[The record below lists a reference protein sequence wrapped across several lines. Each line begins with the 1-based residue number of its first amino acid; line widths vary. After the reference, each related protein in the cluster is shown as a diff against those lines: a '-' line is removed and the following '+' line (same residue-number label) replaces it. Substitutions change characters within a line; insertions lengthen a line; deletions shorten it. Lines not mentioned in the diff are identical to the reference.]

1 MLMRMLKMDG
11 AVEAIWE
18 TFMQK
23 IVFMLGLGK
32 MGRTSIGRE
41 NKRKTFQ
48 ELGIKI
54 KRYRQHSSM
63 IRSI

>member
-1 MLMRMLKMDG
+1 MLMRMLKLDR

-32 MGRTSIGRE
+32 MDKTSIGGE
-41 NKRKTFQ
+41 NKEKTFQ
-48 ELGIKI
+48 ELGINI
-54 KRYRQHSSM
+54 ERYRQHSSM
-63 IRSI
+63 IRSF